1 MSQDSKNGRAHA
13 RSMTVDELL
22 AHAEAQP
29 DAAATG
35 VYPTAY
41 ATASTIAEEAAFQAV
56 DAAARKTD
64 DAPRLWQEAE
74 RAALAAL
81 VFGHHATYLAR
92 LASADAVRAY
102 PWPDPDTPA
111 GVAKLRCDDVR
122 GMSLAELEDERA
134 VINAALA
141 QTPPAAKFEHSVPL
155 PDYDTAARLG
165 PLPHTWG
172 GWLHGRS
179 AWVRRELERRGA
191 SDYEGET
198 S

>member
-1 MSQDSKNGRAHA
+1 MSQDGTNGRTHV
-13 RSMTVDELL
+13 RIMTADGFI
-22 AHAEAQP
+22 AYAEAQP
-29 DAAATG
+29 NAAATG
-35 VYPTAY
+35 VYPA
-41 ATASTIAEEAAFQAV
+41 AHAAAFAVAEEAAFEAV
-56 DAAARKTD
+56 DAAARKAEN
-64 DAPRLWQEAE
+64 APLLWQEAE

-81 VFGHHATYLAR
+81 IFGHHATYLAR

-122 GMSLAELEDERA
+122 AMSLAEIENERA

-141 QTPPAAKFEHSVPL
+141 ETPPPAKFEHSVPL

-172 GWLHGRS
+172 AWLHSRS
-179 AWVRRELERRGA
+179 VWLRREVERRDESGGA
-191 SDYEGET
+191 CET
-198 S
+198 P